1 MKIAS
6 LDNEVHFKNVFTDVE
21 IFTAFVK
28 DVLGIEIIIDKVET
42 EKILP
47 SKVSAVKFRMDLF
60 AEDKN
65 KRTIVEIQKVDYDYA
80 YDRFSHY
87 FYANLVDLQKSSQDY
102 SYEKDVYVIVVVT
115 SAYKIKNKNGE
126 LLRDDVLITDTNPR
140 TLKGDK
146 RYMHNHKLVM
156 LNAIHADD
164 DTPKA
169 IKDWLDLIVESMKE
183 EQDLSNINTDNPAIN
198 KAVNRASV
206 DDLTPEERA
215 ESKIQY
221 MRKRMIALKEYEAK
235 EEGIEEGTQK
245 TKVAAVLRLHK
256 NGVAI
261 PIIADSLD
269 MTEAEVEAI
278 IREAD
283 GEN

>member
-6 LDNEVHFKNVFTDVE
+6 LDNEVHFKKVFTDVE

-28 DVLGIEIIIDKVET
+28 DVLGIDIIIDKVET

-47 SKVSAVKFRMDLF
+47 SKVSPIRFRMDLF
-60 AEDKN
+60 AEDIN
-65 KRTIVEIQKVDYDYA
+65 NRTVVEIQKMDYDYA
-80 YDRFSHY
+80 YNRFSHY

-115 SAYKIKNKNGE
+115 SAYKIKNKNGK
-126 LLRDDVLITDTNPR
+126 LIRDDVLVTDTNPR

-146 RYMHNHKLVM
+146 RYMHDHKLVM

-169 IKDWLDLIVESMKE
+169 IKDWLDLIVESMKA
-183 EQDLSNINTDNPAIN
+183 EQDLSKINTDKEAIN
-198 KAVNRASV
+198 KALNRAILE
-206 DDLTPEERA
+206 DLTPEERA

-221 MRKRMIALKEYEAK
+221 MRKRMVALMKQEGV
-235 EEGIEEGTQK
+235 EE
-245 TKVAAVLRLHK
+245 TKIAAVLKLHK
-256 NGVAI
+256 NKIAI

-278 IREAD
+278 IE
-283 GEN
+283 ENA

>member
-28 DVLGIEIIIDKVET
+28 DVLGIDIEIDKVET

-60 AEDKN
+60 AEDIKN
-65 KRTIVEIQKVDYDYA
+65 RTVVEIQKVDYDYA

-87 FYANLVDLQKSSQDY
+87 FHANLVDLQKSSQDY
-102 SYEKDVYVIVVVT
+102 SYAKDVYVIVVVT
-115 SAYKIKNKNGE
+115 SAYKIKNKNGK
-126 LLRDDVLITDTNPR
+126 LIRDDVLITDTNPR

-146 RYMHNHKLVM
+146 RYMHDHKLVM
-156 LNAIHADD
+156 LNAIHAND

-183 EQDLSNINTDNPAIN
+183 EQDLSKINTENPAIN
-198 KAVNRASV
+198 KAINRASV
-206 DDLTPEERA
+206 DDLSPEERA

-221 MRKRMIALKEYEAK
+221 MRKRMIALTKYEAK
-235 EEGIEEGTQK
+235 QEGFDEM
-245 TKVAAVLRLHK
+245 KVIAVLGLHD

-261 PIIADSLD
+261 PIIAASLN

-278 IREAD
+278 IK
-283 GEN
+283 ENIK

>member
-28 DVLGIEIIIDKVET
+28 DVLGIDIIIDKVQT

-47 SKVSAVKFRMDLF
+47 SKVSAVKFRMDLY
-60 AEDKN
+60 AEDTTN
-65 KRTIVEIQKVDYDYA
+65 RAIVEIQKVDYDYA

-87 FYANLVDLQKSSQDY
+87 FHANLVDLQKSSRDY
-102 SYEKDVYVIVVVT
+102 SYEKEVYVIVVVT

-126 LLRDDVLITDTNPR
+126 LLKDDVLITDTNPR

-156 LNAIHADD
+156 LNAIHAND

-183 EQDLSNINTDNPAIN
+183 EQDLSNINTDKPAIN

-221 MRKRMIALKEYEAK
+221 MRKRMIALREYEAVQ
-235 EEGIEEGTQK
+235 EDRVEAI
-245 TKVAAVLRLHK
+245 LNLYK
-256 NGVAI
+256 NGVTMSV
-261 PIIADSLD
+261 IAASYN

-278 IREAD
+278 IKNTTD
-283 GEN
+283 KGS

>member
-1 MKIAS
+1 MNMKIAS

-28 DVLGIEIIIDKVET
+28 DVLGIDIIIDKVET

-47 SKVSAVKFRMDLF
+47 SKVSAVKFRMDLY
-60 AEDKN
+60 AEDTTN
-65 KRTIVEIQKVDYDYA
+65 RTVVEIQKVDYDYA

-87 FYANLVDLQKSSQDY
+87 FHANLVDLQKSSQDY
-102 SYEKDVYVIVVVT
+102 SYAKDVYVIVVVT
-115 SAYKIKNKNGE
+115 SAYKIKNKNGK

-146 RYMHNHKLVM
+146 RYMHDHKLVM
-156 LNAIHADD
+156 LNAIHAND

-183 EQDLSNINTDNPAIN
+183 EQDLSKINTDNPAIN
-198 KAVNRASV
+198 KAVNRAAV

-221 MRKRMIALKEYEAK
+221 MRKRMIALREYEAVQEDRVEAILK
-235 EEGIEEGTQK
+235 FYE
-245 TKVAAVLRLHK
+245 

-261 PIIADSLD
+261 AVIAASYN
-269 MTEAEVEAI
+269 MTAVEVEAI
-278 IREAD
+278 IK
-283 GEN
+283 ENTE

>member
-28 DVLGIEIIIDKVET
+28 DVLGIDIEIDKVET

-65 KRTIVEIQKVDYDYA
+65 NRTVVEIQKVDYDYA

-87 FYANLVDLQKSSQDY
+87 FHANLVDLQKRSQDY

-115 SAYKIKNKNGE
+115 SAYKIKNKDGK

-146 RYMHNHKLVM
+146 RYMHDHKLVM

-164 DTPKA
+164 DTPKH

-183 EQDLSNINTDNPAIN
+183 EQDLSKINTNKPAIN
-198 KAVNRASV
+198 KALNKAAV

-221 MRKRMIALKEYEAK
+221 MRKRMVALTQHEAK
-235 EEGIEEGTQK
+235 QEGIEE
-245 TKVAAVLRLHK
+245 TKIAAVLGFYK

-261 PIIADSLD
+261 PVIAASLQ
-269 MTEAEVEAI
+269 MTEIEVQAI
-278 IREAD
+278 IED
-283 GEN
+283 DNK

>member
-28 DVLGIEIIIDKVET
+28 DVLGIEIEIDKVET

-47 SKVSAVKFRMDLF
+47 SKVSAIKFRMDLY
-60 AEDKN
+60 AEDKTN
-65 KRTIVEIQKVDYDYA
+65 RTAVEIQKVDYDYA

-87 FYANLVDLQKSSQDY
+87 FHANLVDLQKSSQDY
-102 SYEKDVYVIVVVT
+102 SYAKDVYVIVVVT

-146 RYMHNHKLVM
+146 RYMQDHKLVM
-156 LNAIHADD
+156 LNAIHANDN
-164 DTPKA
+164 TPKA

-183 EQDLSNINTDNPAIN
+183 EQDLNNINTDNPAIN
-198 KAVNRASV
+198 KAVNRAAL

-221 MRKRMIALKEYEAK
+221 MRKRMIALREYEAV
-235 EEGIEEGTQK
+235 QD
-245 TKVAAVLRLHK
+245 TKVAAALALNK
-256 NGVAI
+256 NRVAI
-261 PIIADSLD
+261 PIIANSLE
-269 MTEAEVEAI
+269 MKEAEVEAI
-278 IREAD
+278 IKEA
-283 GEN
+283 GNEH